1 MKKKPIKKKKKM
13 FIFLIYLNNQ
23 IEILKNQLNDE
34 MMKLIKRI
42 MKKIILKYS
51 LLLLQ

>member
-1 MKKKPIKKKKKM
+1 MNKKPIKKKKKM
-13 FIFLIYLNNQ
+13 LMFLIYLNNQ

-42 MKKIILKYS
+42 MKKII
-51 LLLLQ
+51 

>member
-1 MKKKPIKKKKKM
+1 MKKKKM
-13 FIFLIYLNNQ
+13 FMFLIYLNNQ

-42 MKKIILKYS
+42 MKKII
-51 LLLLQ
+51 

>member
-13 FIFLIYLNNQ
+13 LMFLIYLNNQ